1 MKKEEFC
8 EVFGDISEKY
18 VKEARADR
26 KAKKTSSVSV
36 ESYRC
41 LFLLAACGTVDRI
54 RH

>member
-26 KAKKTSSVSV
+26 KAKNIVRFSGKLSLLVSACCLW
-36 ESYRC
+36 YR
-41 LFLLAACGTVDRI
+41 
-54 RH
+54 